1 MAKLTINDATK
12 DELITYFFQPDC
24 FGGGFRI
31 PAAKD
36 SFLLWLKQKRD
47 GALLAAGEEATE
59 ATIKALHEY
68 MDCIHRAN
76 DEPDI
81 EKKLAILE
89 EGNQAYA
96 RYEKFDK
103 QRKALD
109 KKLIN
114 GENAIYG

>member
-1 MAKLTINDATK
+1 
-12 DELITYFFQPDC
+12 
-24 FGGGFRI
+24 
-31 PAAKD
+31 
-36 SFLLWLKQKRD
+36 
-47 GALLAAGEEATE
+47 
-59 ATIKALHEY
+59 

-109 KKLIN
+109 KKLLN
-114 GENAIYG
+114 GENAI